1 MSDLSKTSSAARL
14 FLKQFRPLFDFA
26 SLVEDAGTLED
37 TINGLK
43 AEYSKTAL
51 ALTGVQDDLT
61 AAQSVVAKA
70 KQELAATKKTQEE
83 IKVSAV
89 DEQFRLIA
97 EAKQQAKVIVAEAE
111 ASAKSAFIATDTRR
125 LTLEGKCSA
134 LETEVEDLTSIR
146 DDLLAEIKALRE
158 RFA

>member
-26 SLVEDAGTLED
+26 TIIEEAGTLED

-43 AEYSKTAL
+43 TEHSKTAL

-61 AAQSVVAKA
+61 AAQSAVAKA
-70 KQELAATKKTQEE
+70 KQELAVTKATQEK

-89 DEQFRLIA
+89 DEQLRLIA
-97 EAKQQAKVIVAEAE
+97 EAKDQAKVIIDKANAD
-111 ASAKSAFIATDTRR
+111 AKAAFIATDTRR
-125 LTLEGKCSA
+125 LTLEGKSSI
-134 LETEVEDLTSIR
+134 LETEISDLTSTR
-146 DDLLAEIKALRE
+146 NELLGEIKALRE

>member
-26 SLVEDAGTLED
+26 SLVEEAGTLED

-43 AEYSKTAL
+43 AEHSKTAV

-61 AAQSVVAKA
+61 AAQSAVAKA
-70 KQELAATKKTQEE
+70 KQELAAIKKTQEQ
-83 IKVSAV
+83 IKISTV
-89 DEQFRLIA
+89 DEQMRLIA
-97 EAKQQAKVIVAEAE
+97 EAKEQAKAIVTEAD
-111 ASAKSAFIATDTRR
+111 AAVKSAFISADTRR
-125 LTLEGKCSA
+125 LALKDKCSI
-134 LETEVEDLTSIR
+134 LEIEVSDLTSTR
-146 DDLLAEIKALRE
+146 DKLLTEIKALRE